1 MKRFLLVFAAAF
13 VAVALSGCADKATYD
28 GHYTQAFSIIGVI
41 LVLSTLL
48 GVYTN
53 MLRDEITDCD
63 QFDEEVLKVQRRT
76 KTKLLSKKSPYSL
89 AKTQFAAWTA
99 IIASSY
105 IYLSLTKGDCA
116 DGAIN
121 KTALVL
127 MGIGTGI
134 LTASAIMDKREAL
147 DNRPRHQN
155 RPSKGFFLDILSDD
169 NGVSIHRFQNF
180 VWTSIAMIVYI
191 MKVAHVQSGCLMP
204 ELSDTLLALTG
215 ISGVTFL
222 TMRAS
227 ENKPVVEAAP
237 EENAVASSVVSPAPV
252 PVSTAV
258 DAVSIIVPGGN
269 PAEAISTTVPATNNP
284 ATGA

>member
-1 MKRFLLVFAAAF
+1 MKRFLLVFAVPALT
-13 VAVALSGCADKATYD
+13 VTLSGCEHAKVYD
-28 GHYTQAFSIIGVI
+28 GHDIQAYCIISVI
-41 LVLSTLL
+41 VVLSFVLSR
-48 GVYTN
+48 YTN

-63 QFDEEVLKVQRRT
+63 QFDEAVSKVQQRT
-76 KTKLLSKKSPYSL
+76 KTKLRNKKSPFSL
-89 AKTQFAAWTA
+89 AKTQFAGWTV

-134 LTASAIMDKREAL
+134 LTAAAIIDKREEL

-155 RPSKGFFLDILSDD
+155 RPSKGFFSDILSDH

-191 MKVAHVQSGCLMP
+191 MKVAHVQSGCVMP

-227 ENKPVVEAAP
+227 ENKPGV
-237 EENAVASSVVSPAPV
+237 ENADENAAAGNAVSPAPV
-252 PVSTAV
+252 PAV
-258 DAVSIIVPGGN
+258 GAVEAAVIAAPPGN
-269 PAEAISTTVPATNNP
+269 PV
-284 ATGA
+284 TGA

>member
-1 MKRFLLVFAAAF
+1 MKRFLIVFSAAAV
-13 VAVALSGCADKATYD
+13 VAGLSGCGHAKTYD
-28 GHYTQAFSIIGVI
+28 GHDMQAFCIIGVI
-41 LVLSTLL
+41 LLLSIGL
-48 GVYTN
+48 GAYTN
-53 MLRDEITDCD
+53 MLRDEISDCD
-63 QFDEEVLKVQRRT
+63 QFDEEVSKVQRRT
-76 KTKLLSKKSPYSL
+76 KTKLLNKKSPFNL
-89 AKTQFAAWTA
+89 AKTQFAAWTV

-116 DGAIN
+116 EGAIN

-134 LTASAIMDKREAL
+134 LTAAAIIDKREML

-155 RPSKGFFLDILSDD
+155 RPSKGFFADILSDD

-180 VWTSIAMIVYI
+180 VWTAIAIIVYV
-191 MKVAHVQSGCLMP
+191 MKVSHVQSGCVMP

-227 ENKPVVEAAP
+227 ENKPVAEDAP
-237 EENAVASSVVSPAPV
+237 ENAAAGNVVAPVSIPVDVVS
-252 PVSTAV
+252 T
-258 DAVSIIVPGGN
+258 
-269 PAEAISTTVPATNNP
+269 TTVSVSNNP
-284 ATGA
+284 VTGP

>member
-1 MKRFLLVFAAAF
+1 MKRFLLVFAAAT
-13 VAVALSGCADKATYD
+13 VAVALSGCDHAKTYD
-28 GHYTQAFSIIGVI
+28 GHDIQAYLIIGVI
-41 LVLSTLL
+41 LLLSVGL

-53 MLRDEITDCD
+53 MLRDEISDCD
-63 QFDEEVLKVQRRT
+63 QFDEEVSKVQRRT
-76 KTKLLSKKSPYSL
+76 KNKLLNKKSPYSL
-89 AKTQFAAWTA
+89 AKTQFAAWTV

-134 LTASAIMDKREAL
+134 LTAAAIIDKRETL

-155 RPSKGFFLDILSDD
+155 RPSKGFFSDILSDH

-191 MKVAHVQSGCLMP
+191 MKVAHVQSGCVMP

-227 ENKPVVEAAP
+227 ENKPAVDNAP
-237 EENAVASSVVSPAPV
+237 EETAVVNVVAPAAGSPVDVVS
-252 PVSTAV
+252 T
-258 DAVSIIVPGGN
+258 
-269 PAEAISTTVPATNNP
+269 TTVSVSNNP
-284 ATGA
+284 VTGP

>member
-1 MKRFLLVFAAAF
+1 M
-13 VAVALSGCADKATYD
+13 VAALSGCEHSKTYD

-41 LVLSTLL
+41 LILAFVL
-48 GVYTN
+48 GGYTN
-53 MLRDEITDCD
+53 MLRDEISDCD
-63 QFDEEVLKVQRRT
+63 QFDEAVSKVQRRT
-76 KTKLLSKKSPYSL
+76 KTKLLNKKSPFSL
-89 AKTQFAAWTA
+89 AKTQFAGWTV

-134 LTASAIMDKREAL
+134 LTAAAIIDKREIL

-155 RPSKGFFLDILSDD
+155 RPSKGFFADILSDH

-180 VWTSIAMIVYI
+180 VWTGIAMIVYL
-191 MKVAHVQSGCLMP
+191 MKVAHVQAGCVMP

-222 TMRAS
+222 TMRTT
-227 ENKPVVEAAP
+227 ENKPATDNAP
-237 EENAVASSVVSPAPV
+237 ENTIGGNVAVSV
-252 PVSTAV
+252 PVESVSITAPTAV
-258 DAVSIIVPGGN
+258 
-269 PAEAISTTVPATNNP
+269 
-284 ATGA
+284 TGA

>member
-1 MKRFLLVFAAAF
+1 MKRFLLVFAAAV
-13 VAVALSGCADKATYD
+13 VAVALSGCEHAKTYD
-28 GHYTQAFSIIGVI
+28 GHDMQAYSIIGVI
-41 LVLSTLL
+41 LLLSIGL
-48 GVYTN
+48 GAYTN
-53 MLRDEITDCD
+53 MLRDEISDCD
-63 QFDEEVLKVQRRT
+63 QFDEEVSKVQRRT
-76 KTKLLSKKSPYSL
+76 KTKLLNKKSPYSL
-89 AKTQFAAWTA
+89 AKTQFAAWTV

-134 LTASAIMDKREAL
+134 LTAAAIIDKREAL

-155 RPSKGFFLDILSDD
+155 RPSKGFFSDILSDH

-180 VWTSIAMIVYI
+180 VWTTIAMIVYI
-191 MKVAHVQSGCLMP
+191 MKVSHVQTGCVMP

-227 ENKPVVEAAP
+227 ENKPAVEEAPDDAAG
-237 EENAVASSVVSPAPV
+237 VSVVAPAGSPV
-252 PVSTAV
+252 DVVST
-258 DAVSIIVPGGN
+258 
-269 PAEAISTTVPATNNP
+269 TTVSVSNNP
-284 ATGA
+284 VTGP

>member
-1 MKRFLLVFAAAF
+1 M
-13 VAVALSGCADKATYD
+13 ALSGCDDHKTIYD
-28 GHYTQAFSIIGVI
+28 GHYTQAFVIIGVI
-41 LVLSTLL
+41 LVLSGLL
-48 GVYTN
+48 AVYTN

-63 QFDEEVLKVQRRT
+63 QFDEAASEAQRKT
-76 KTKLLSKKSPYSL
+76 KTKKVSKKSPYSL
-89 AKTQFAAWTA
+89 AKTQFAGWTV

-116 DGAIN
+116 DAAIN

-147 DNRPRHQN
+147 ENRQRHQN
-155 RPSKGFFLDILSDD
+155 RPTRGFFTDILSDE
-169 NGVSIHRFQNF
+169 NGISIHRFQNF
-180 VWTSIAMIVYI
+180 VWTSIAMIVYV
-191 MKVAHVQSGCLMP
+191 MKVAHVQSGCQMP

-227 ENKPVVEAAP
+227 ENKPATEETPETAPPANSGVTMTIPAEVVSSTAAP
-237 EENAVASSVVSPAPV
+237 AAGGGGVS
-252 PVSTAV
+252 
-258 DAVSIIVPGGN
+258 GG
-269 PAEAISTTVPATNNP
+269 
-284 ATGA
+284 

>member
-1 MKRFLLVFAAAF
+1 MKRVLFILPAAAV
-13 VAVALSGCADKATYD
+13 VAVLSGCQDKATYD
-28 GHYTQAFSIIGVI
+28 GHYTQAFSIIGIIV
-41 LVLSTLL
+41 VLSVIL

-76 KTKLLSKKSPYSL
+76 KTKLLNKKSPFSL

-155 RPSKGFFLDILSDD
+155 RPSKGFFTDILSDE

-180 VWTSIAMIVYI
+180 VWTAIAMIVYV
-191 MKVAHVQSGCLMP
+191 MKVAHVQSGCVMP

-227 ENKPVVEAAP
+227 ENKPTVEDVPGAAP
-237 EENAVASSVVSPAPV
+237 AESAVVAPVPAPAPV
-252 PVSTAV
+252 EV
-258 DAVSIIVPGGN
+258 VSITVPGGN
-269 PAEAISTTVPATNNP
+269 AAEAISTTVP
-284 ATGA
+284 GG

>member
-1 MKRFLLVFAAAF
+1 MKQFFTIFAAA
-13 VAVALSGCADKATYD
+13 AVVMALSGCQDKATYD
-28 GHYTQAFSIIGVI
+28 GHYIQSYCVIGII
-41 LVLSTLL
+41 LVLCVLL
-48 GVYTN
+48 GIYTN

-63 QFDEEVLKVQRRT
+63 QFDEARSEVQR
-76 KTKLLSKKSPYSL
+76 KTKGRKITRRSPYSL
-89 AKTQFAAWTA
+89 AKTQFAAWTV

-116 DGAIN
+116 DSAIN

-134 LTASAIMDKREAL
+134 LTGAAIMDKREAAE
-147 DNRPRHQN
+147 NRPRHQN
-155 RPSKGFFLDILSDD
+155 RPSRGFFTDILSDE

-191 MKVAHVQSGCLMP
+191 MKVAHVQTGCVMP

-227 ENKPVVEAAP
+227 ENKPAAEEVPEAAP
-237 EENAVASSVVSPAPV
+237 TAAGGVTMTIPAEVVS
-252 PVSTAV
+252 STA
-258 DAVSIIVPGGN
+258 APAAGGGGG
-269 PAEAISTTVPATNNP
+269 IS
-284 ATGA
+284 GG

>member
-1 MKRFLLVFAAAF
+1 MKRFLLVFAA
-13 VAVALSGCADKATYD
+13 VALAAALSGCEHAKVSE
-28 GHYTQAFSIIGVI
+28 GHDIQAFCIIGVI
-41 LVLSTLL
+41 VVLSFVLSR
-48 GVYTN
+48 YTN

-63 QFDEEVLKVQRRT
+63 QFDEAVSKAQRRT
-76 KTKLLSKKSPYSL
+76 KTKLQNKKSPFSL
-89 AKTQFAAWTA
+89 AKTQFAAWTV

-134 LTASAIMDKREAL
+134 LTASAIMDKREEL

-155 RPSKGFFLDILSDD
+155 RPSRGFFSDILSDH

-191 MKVAHVQSGCLMP
+191 MKVAHVQSGCVMP

-227 ENKPVVEAAP
+227 ENKPTVESAP
-237 EENAVASSVVSPAPV
+237 EENAVAANAVAPVPAPV
-252 PVSTAV
+252 
-258 DAVSIIVPGGN
+258 SITVPGGN
-269 PAEAISTTVPATNNP
+269 PIEAISTTVPASNNP
-284 ATGA
+284 ASGAE

>member
-1 MKRFLLVFAAAF
+1 MKRFLFALPAAA
-13 VAVALSGCADKATYD
+13 VVMALSGCDDHKTTYD
-28 GHYTQAFSIIGVI
+28 GHYVQAYTIIGVI
-41 LVLSTLL
+41 LVLCLLL

-53 MLRDEITDCD
+53 MLRDEITDCE
-63 QFDEEVLKVQRRT
+63 QFDEARSEVQR
-76 KTKLLSKKSPYSL
+76 KTKGRKITRRSPYSL
-89 AKTQFAAWTA
+89 AKTQFAAWTV

-116 DGAIN
+116 DSAIN

-134 LTASAIMDKREAL
+134 LTGAAIMDKREAAE
-147 DNRPRHQN
+147 NRPRHQN
-155 RPSKGFFLDILSDD
+155 RPSRGFFTDILSDE

-180 VWTSIAMIVYI
+180 VWTSIAMIVYV
-191 MKVAHVQSGCLMP
+191 MKVGHVQTGCVMP

-227 ENKPVVEAAP
+227 ENKPAADTPPETDTTPPANTGVTMTIPAEVVSTTAAP
-237 EENAVASSVVSPAPV
+237 A
-252 PVSTAV
+252 
-258 DAVSIIVPGGN
+258 GN
-269 PAEAISTTVPATNNP
+269 TP
-284 ATGA
+284 ATGGGISGG